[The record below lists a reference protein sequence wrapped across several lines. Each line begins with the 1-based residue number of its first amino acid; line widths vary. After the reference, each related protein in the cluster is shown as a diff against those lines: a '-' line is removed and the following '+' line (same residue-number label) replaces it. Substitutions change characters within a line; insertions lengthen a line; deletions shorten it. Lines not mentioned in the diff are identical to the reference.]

1 VLCNAV
7 FSGGGVRGIGH
18 VGAASVF
25 EENGYKFHRLAGTS
39 AGAIVASL
47 IAAGYTCFELE
58 EIMKNVDYKKFC
70 QEKLLNKFGAAGDI
84 VSLLFGY
91 GIYHTNYFKEWLNE
105 LLKAKN
111 VSTFNDLKISNN
123 EYKLQ
128 VTACD
133 ISSQR
138 LLVFPQDAVLFGIN
152 PDKME
157 VANAVRMSMSIP
169 LFYRPVVLK
178 DIKGK
183 AHYIA
188 DGGLLSNYPV
198 YLIDRYMDSPQIPTF
213 GFKFINPQG
222 LYIKSQNTIDNI
234 IEYCKFTLETMLSAQ
249 DNMHVSKSSGDFERT
264 VFTSVN
270 IVEDGKIKTLN
281 AANFDI
287 TPKESQAM
295 FENGVIAAK
304 KFLDGWDF
312 TRWKE
317 KYRNHKR
324 SLTKFQL

>member
-1 VLCNAV
+1 MKRVTAILTAVVLLAV
-7 FSGGGVRGIGH
+7 M
-18 VGAASVF
+18 
-25 EENGYKFHRLAGTS
+25 LAVPIT
-39 AGAIVASL
+39 AGASYLLPEDVAVNARS
-47 IAAGYTCFELE
+47 A
-58 EIMKNVDYKKFC
+58 
-70 QEKLLNKFGAAGDI
+70 LLMYVGSDP
-84 VSLLFGY
+84 
-91 GIYHTNYFKEWLNE
+91 T
-105 LLKAKN
+105 
-111 VSTFNDLKISNN
+111 
-123 EYKLQ
+123 
-128 VTACD
+128 
-133 ISSQR
+133 
-138 LLVFPQDAVLFGIN
+138 QDAVLFGIN